1 RLEAVSRIENRE
13 RQLGR
18 RRRPEG
24 DVQLPVHLG
33 IRDEVEVEM
42 VGRHLVQNG
51 PDLLRVV
58 LADLRNEALRGDA
71 YIDRVAL
78 LGEEAGRGEPRLI
91 LSPVN
96 GLLQP
101 IEHLLPEI
109 HRGFL
114 QGTAGSYPSENPQLF
129 NTCGKSGPE

>member
-1 RLEAVSRIENRE
+1 
-13 RQLGR
+13 
-18 RRRPEG
+18 
-24 DVQLPVHLG
+24 
-33 IRDEVEVEM
+33 M
-42 VGRHLVQNG
+42 VGRHLVQDG

-58 LADLRNEALRGDA
+58 LPDLGNEALRGDA

-78 LGEEAGRGEPRLI
+78 LGEESCRSEPRLI

-101 IEHLLPEI
+101 IEDLLPEI
-109 HRGFL
+109 HRGFT

-129 NTCGKSGPE
+129 NNCGKSGPEKGEANIARAEGCAVSRLRASR